1 MFLVQVVVVNPA
13 MEKALVRLQRYAADV
28 RKGSIPD
35 EKLRFGAAWRHP
47 PRSED
52 PTLCSEWA
60 KIQLMD
66 FVQALVNTELAVPTL
81 LES

>member
-1 MFLVQVVVVNPA
+1 
-13 MEKALVRLQRYAADV
+13 MEKALLRLQRYATDA
-28 RKGSIPD
+28 RKGNIPA

-47 PRSED
+47 PRTED

-66 FVQALVNTELAVPTL
+66 FVQALVNTELAVHTPADSSL
-81 LES
+81 LK

>member
-1 MFLVQVVVVNPA
+1 MVNPA
-13 MEKALVRLQRYAADV
+13 MEKALLRLQRYAADV

-47 PRSED
+47 PSSED